1 MAASQDR
8 FVARAVLPVQQTIM
22 LTCRR
27 SCSQVKQAQGDNVT
41 IAVATA
47 DAQGRRAG
55 EAIKVEQGGGVA
67 KRKRTRETRPCSLND
82 QGWRNKLRNANGVS
96 NDIQKVDR
104 RPSEKAL
111 NHQQNLATTLFD
123 KF

>member
-55 EAIKVEQGGGVA
+55 EAIKVEQGGG
-67 KRKRTRETRPCSLND
+67 S
-82 QGWRNKLRNANGVS
+82 RNAKEQGKRVP
-96 NDIQKVDR
+96 V
-104 RPSEKAL
+104 L
-111 NHQQNLATTLFD
+111 
-123 KF
+123 